1 MNRLFGMDSPL
12 MVALMKIGDLLC
24 LSVLWLVFSLP
35 IFTIGASSTALY
47 AAVFYCLRR
56 NEAGVWKHFW
66 KAFRENFKRSTLAW
80 LIELAVLAV
89 FSLDAAVFRAIR
101 LSGGAMGKLYWAA
114 LLLEAVALTWTQR
127 HGRGYPA
134 LWPCAPAP
142 APHSGAG
149 RHAADPGGTCPVPAG
164 AVHGALCPGGRL
176 PGLLLQPRTG
186 LPPPYAAGGSGKGG
200 RAGRARSTEQG
211 LKKRGKHFP
220 RVCEQSGNTTKKRML
235 T

>member
-89 FSLDAAVFRAIR
+89 FSLDVAVFRAIR

-114 LLLEAVALTWTQR
+114 LLLEAVALTWTAYVAAYAAR
-127 HGRGYPA
+127 VNGTVGDILRYGLVLLRLHPIRA
-134 LWPCAPAP
+134 LGVMLPILAGLALCLLVPFTVLFAPAAVCLACTYSLEQVFRLHMQP
-142 APHSGAG
+142 EDLEKE
-149 RHAADPGGTCPVPAG
+149 AAQD
-164 AVHGALCPGGRL
+164 ALDR
-176 PGLLLQPRTG
+176 
-186 LPPPYAAGGSGKGG
+186 
-200 RAGRARSTEQG
+200 
-211 LKKRGKHFP
+211 
-220 RVCEQSGNTTKKRML
+220 QSKA
-235 T
+235 

>member
-1 MNRLFGMDSPL
+1 MNRLFGMNSPL

-89 FSLDAAVFRAIR
+89 FSLDVAVFRAIR

-114 LLLEAVALTWTQR
+114 LLLEAVALTWTAYVAAYAAR
-127 HGRGYPA
+127 VNGTVGDILRYGLVLLRLHPIRA
-134 LWPCAPAP
+134 LGVMLPILAGLALCLLVPFTVLFAPAAVCLACSYSLEQVFRLHMQP
-142 APHSGAG
+142 EDLEKE
-149 RHAADPGGTCPVPAG
+149 AAQD
-164 AVHGALCPGGRL
+164 ALD
-176 PGLLLQPRTG
+176 Q
-186 LPPPYAAGGSGKGG
+186 KNN
-200 RAGRARSTEQG
+200 
-211 LKKRGKHFP
+211 F
-220 RVCEQSGNTTKKRML
+220 
-235 T
+235 

>member
-114 LLLEAVALTWTQR
+114 LLLEAVALTWTAYVAAYAAR
-127 HGRGYPA
+127 FNGSVRDVLRFGFVLLRLHPIKA
-134 LWPCAPAP
+134 LGVMLPILAGLALCLMVPFMLLFAPATVCWVCSFSIEKVFRLHMQP
-142 APHSGAG
+142 EDLEKE
-149 RHAADPGGTCPVPAG
+149 AAQD
-164 AVHGALCPGGRL
+164 ALD
-176 PGLLLQPRTG
+176 QQNN
-186 LPPPYAAGGSGKGG
+186 A
-200 RAGRARSTEQG
+200 
-211 LKKRGKHFP
+211 
-220 RVCEQSGNTTKKRML
+220 
-235 T
+235 

>member
-89 FSLDAAVFRAIR
+89 FTLDAAVFRAIR

-114 LLLEAVALTWTQR
+114 LLLEAVALTWTA
-127 HGRGYPA
+127 YV
-134 LWPCAPAP
+134 
-142 APHSGAG
+142 
-149 RHAADPGGTCPVPAG
+149 AAYAARVNGTVGDILRYGLVLLRLHPI
-164 AVHGALCPGGRL
+164 VHGALCPGGRL

-186 LPPPYAAGGSGKGG
+186 LPPPYAAGGSGKGS
-200 RAGRARSTEQG
+200 RAGCDRSAKQR
-211 LKKRGKHFP
+211 LKI
-220 RVCEQSGNTTKKRML
+220 SGGNSSPVYMIIPGTMKTKK
-235 T
+235 

>member
-89 FSLDAAVFRAIR
+89 FTLDAAVFRAIR

-114 LLLEAVALTWTQR
+114 LLLEAVALTWTAYVAAYAAR
-127 HGRGYPA
+127 VNGTVGDILRYGLVLLRLHPIRA
-134 LWPCAPAP
+134 LGVMLPILAGLALCLLVPFTVLFAPAAVCLACSYSLEQVFRLHMQP
-142 APHSGAG
+142 EDLEKE
-149 RHAADPGGTCPVPAG
+149 AAQD
-164 AVHGALCPGGRL
+164 ALD
-176 PGLLLQPRTG
+176 Q
-186 LPPPYAAGGSGKGG
+186 KNN
-200 RAGRARSTEQG
+200 
-211 LKKRGKHFP
+211 F
-220 RVCEQSGNTTKKRML
+220 
-235 T
+235 

>member
-89 FSLDAAVFRAIR
+89 FSLDVAVFRAIR
-101 LSGGAMGKLYWAA
+101 LCGGAMGKLYWAA
-114 LLLEAVALTWTQR
+114 LLLEAVALTWTAYVAAYAAR
-127 HGRGYPA
+127 VNGTVGDILRYGLVLLRLHPIRA
-134 LWPCAPAP
+134 LGVMLPILAGLALCLLVPFTVLFAPAAVCLACSYSLEQVFRLHMQP
-142 APHSGAG
+142 EDLEKE
-149 RHAADPGGTCPVPAG
+149 AAQD
-164 AVHGALCPGGRL
+164 ALD
-176 PGLLLQPRTG
+176 Q
-186 LPPPYAAGGSGKGG
+186 KNN
-200 RAGRARSTEQG
+200 
-211 LKKRGKHFP
+211 F
-220 RVCEQSGNTTKKRML
+220 
-235 T
+235 

>member
-80 LIELAVLAV
+80 LIELAILALLA
-89 FSLDAAVFRAIR
+89 LDAAVFRSIR
-101 LSGGAMGKLYWAA
+101 ISGGAMGKLYWAA
-114 LLLEAVALTWTQR
+114 LLLEAVALTWTAYVAAYAAR
-127 HGRGYPA
+127 VNGTVGDILRYGLVLLRLHPIRA
-134 LWPCAPAP
+134 LGVMLPILAGLALCLLVPFTVLFAPAAVCLACSYSLEQVFRLHMQP
-142 APHSGAG
+142 EDLEKE
-149 RHAADPGGTCPVPAG
+149 AAQD
-164 AVHGALCPGGRL
+164 ALD
-176 PGLLLQPRTG
+176 Q
-186 LPPPYAAGGSGKGG
+186 KNN
-200 RAGRARSTEQG
+200 
-211 LKKRGKHFP
+211 F
-220 RVCEQSGNTTKKRML
+220 
-235 T
+235 

>member
-12 MVALMKIGDLLC
+12 MTALMKIGDLLC

-89 FSLDAAVFRAIR
+89 FSLDVAVFRAIR

-114 LLLEAVALTWTQR
+114 LLLEAVALTWTAYVAAYAAR
-127 HGRGYPA
+127 VNGTVGDILRYGLVLLRLHPIRA
-134 LWPCAPAP
+134 LGVMLPILAGLALCLLVPFTVLFAPAAVCLACSYSLEQVFRLHMQP
-142 APHSGAG
+142 EDLEKE
-149 RHAADPGGTCPVPAG
+149 AAQD
-164 AVHGALCPGGRL
+164 ALD
-176 PGLLLQPRTG
+176 Q
-186 LPPPYAAGGSGKGG
+186 KNN
-200 RAGRARSTEQG
+200 
-211 LKKRGKHFP
+211 F
-220 RVCEQSGNTTKKRML
+220 
-235 T
+235 

>member
-89 FSLDAAVFRAIR
+89 FLLDAAVFRAIR

-114 LLLEAVALTWTQR
+114 LLLEAVALTWTAYVAAYAAR
-127 HGRGYPA
+127 VNGTVGDILRYGLVLLRLHPIRA
-134 LWPCAPAP
+134 LGVMLPILAGLALCLLVPFTVLFAPAAVCLACSYSLEQVFRLHMQP
-142 APHSGAG
+142 EDLEKE
-149 RHAADPGGTCPVPAG
+149 AAQD
-164 AVHGALCPGGRL
+164 ALD
-176 PGLLLQPRTG
+176 Q
-186 LPPPYAAGGSGKGG
+186 KNN
-200 RAGRARSTEQG
+200 
-211 LKKRGKHFP
+211 F
-220 RVCEQSGNTTKKRML
+220 
-235 T
+235 

>member
-89 FSLDAAVFRAIR
+89 FSLDVAVFRAIR

-114 LLLEAVALTWTQR
+114 LLLAAVALTWTAYVAAYAAR
-127 HGRGYPA
+127 VNGTVGDILRYGLVLLRLHPIRA
-134 LWPCAPAP
+134 LGVMLPILAGLALCLLVPFTVLFAPAAVCLACSYSLEQVFRLHMQP
-142 APHSGAG
+142 EDLEKE
-149 RHAADPGGTCPVPAG
+149 AAQD
-164 AVHGALCPGGRL
+164 ALDR
-176 PGLLLQPRTG
+176 
-186 LPPPYAAGGSGKGG
+186 
-200 RAGRARSTEQG
+200 
-211 LKKRGKHFP
+211 
-220 RVCEQSGNTTKKRML
+220 QSKA
-235 T
+235 

>member
-1 MNRLFGMDSPL
+1 MKRLFGMDSPL

-89 FSLDAAVFRAIR
+89 FSLDVAVFRAIR

-114 LLLEAVALTWTQR
+114 LLLEAVALTWTAYVAAYAAR
-127 HGRGYPA
+127 VNGTVGDILRYGLVLLRLHPIRA
-134 LWPCAPAP
+134 LGVMLPILAGLALCLLVPFTVLFAPAAVCLACSYSLEQVFRLHMQP
-142 APHSGAG
+142 EDLEKE
-149 RHAADPGGTCPVPAG
+149 AAQDAIDRQNN
-164 AVHGALCPGGRL
+164 A
-176 PGLLLQPRTG
+176 
-186 LPPPYAAGGSGKGG
+186 
-200 RAGRARSTEQG
+200 
-211 LKKRGKHFP
+211 
-220 RVCEQSGNTTKKRML
+220 
-235 T
+235 

>member
-35 IFTIGASSTALY
+35 IFTIGASSAALY

-89 FSLDAAVFRAIR
+89 FSLDVAVFRAIR

-114 LLLEAVALTWTQR
+114 LLLEAVALTWTAYVAAYAAR
-127 HGRGYPA
+127 VNGTVGDILRYGLVLLRLHPIRA
-134 LWPCAPAP
+134 LGVMLPILAGLALCLLVPFTVLFAPAAVCLACSYSLEQVFRLHMQP
-142 APHSGAG
+142 EDLEKE
-149 RHAADPGGTCPVPAG
+149 AAQDAIDRQNN
-164 AVHGALCPGGRL
+164 A
-176 PGLLLQPRTG
+176 
-186 LPPPYAAGGSGKGG
+186 
-200 RAGRARSTEQG
+200 
-211 LKKRGKHFP
+211 
-220 RVCEQSGNTTKKRML
+220 
-235 T
+235 

>member
-35 IFTIGASSTALY
+35 IFTIGASSAALY

-89 FSLDAAVFRAIR
+89 FSLDVAVFRAIR

-114 LLLEAVALTWTQR
+114 LLLEAVALTWTAYVAAYAAR
-127 HGRGYPA
+127 VNGTVGDILRYGLVLLRLHPIRA
-134 LWPCAPAP
+134 LGVMLPILAGLALCLLVPFTVLFAPAAVCLACSYSLEQVFRLHMQP
-142 APHSGAG
+142 EDLEKE
-149 RHAADPGGTCPVPAG
+149 AAQD
-164 AVHGALCPGGRL
+164 ALD
-176 PGLLLQPRTG
+176 Q
-186 LPPPYAAGGSGKGG
+186 KNN
-200 RAGRARSTEQG
+200 
-211 LKKRGKHFP
+211 F
-220 RVCEQSGNTTKKRML
+220 
-235 T
+235 